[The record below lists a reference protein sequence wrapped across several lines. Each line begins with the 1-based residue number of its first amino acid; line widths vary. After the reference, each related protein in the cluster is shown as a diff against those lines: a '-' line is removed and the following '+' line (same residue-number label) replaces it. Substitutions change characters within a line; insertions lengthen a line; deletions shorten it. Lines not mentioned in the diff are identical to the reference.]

1 MSFTPG
7 SFSDYDLIIQCGM
20 CMVNK
25 KEVVS
30 RLKEA
35 EEASVP
41 VTNYGIALAKLS
53 GILDRACEIFAEED

>member
-1 MSFTPG
+1 M
-7 SFSDYDLIIQCGM
+7 I
-20 CMVNK
+20 NK